1 MQKIFQTINHSLLN
15 MLNYTSPK
23 DISIQKL
30 KKQELTTSNS
40 SHSKSKLNF
49 PSNFTNKKKIKKKN
63 SQHHISEIL
72 WIILLLTHMSNI
84 KTMMSKMQRKAKPR
98 NIFLA
103 LAAPY
108 ECACSNPGF
117 SPGISST
124 LLECVSK
131 TYIERGVYG
140 DLPINQHL
148 AKKHHTSLTTE
159 TSRCHW
165 PMSRKSQ
172 WKINKVLVKEVYLI
186 I

>member
-1 MQKIFQTINHSLLN
+1 M
-15 MLNYTSPK
+15 
-23 DISIQKL
+23 
-30 KKQELTTSNS
+30 
-40 SHSKSKLNF
+40 
-49 PSNFTNKKKIKKKN
+49 KKKKFSTSHFRN
-63 SQHHISEIL
+63 FMNHFTFN
-72 WIILLLTHMSNI
+72 THVKYQNHDV
-84 KTMMSKMQRKAKPR
+84 KDAKKAKPR

-159 TSRCHW
+159 TSRCH
-165 PMSRKSQ
+165 
-172 WKINKVLVKEVYLI
+172 
-186 I
+186 

>member
-1 MQKIFQTINHSLLN
+1 
-15 MLNYTSPK
+15 
-23 DISIQKL
+23 
-30 KKQELTTSNS
+30 
-40 SHSKSKLNF
+40 
-49 PSNFTNKKKIKKKN
+49 
-63 SQHHISEIL
+63 
-72 WIILLLTHMSNI
+72 MSNI

-98 NIFLA
+98 NIFLV

-159 TSRCHW
+159 TSWCH
-165 PMSRKSQ
+165 
-172 WKINKVLVKEVYLI
+172 
-186 I
+186 

>member
-1 MQKIFQTINHSLLN
+1 
-15 MLNYTSPK
+15 
-23 DISIQKL
+23 
-30 KKQELTTSNS
+30 
-40 SHSKSKLNF
+40 
-49 PSNFTNKKKIKKKN
+49 
-63 SQHHISEIL
+63 
-72 WIILLLTHMSNI
+72 MSNI

-108 ECACSNPGF
+108 ECACSNQGF

-131 TYIERGVYG
+131 TYIEWGVYG

-159 TSRCHW
+159 TSRCH
-165 PMSRKSQ
+165 
-172 WKINKVLVKEVYLI
+172 
-186 I
+186 